1 LIKFLSFLES
11 FNNIYPN
18 DDRNNN
24 MSMSCLKSPDHVHT
38 PRKHRV
44 TFDPSSR
51 NKDDCQITSNHLPQ
65 RTLSIQPRERLIDGG
80 GKNPLINK
88 EPVLTTRVANKSPV
102 PVLTRA
108 TSKSSVLPNE
118 RATRDPDTYRRS
130 LRLALSGG
138 GQVPKPKK
146 EKDFTKTNGFHEE
159 LAEYSVDEVPSRSG
173 HLAVDREIP
182 SRHRPHR
189 AVGSFTSTYQVHDE
203 DKRCSSDQSFWSSD
217 YSTSVGGNSEKSN
230 DSSDQGNL
238 NEHHDLNLLK
248 SKPQN
253 FEEFLKKG
261 SKEKPKANNESL
273 QERLRQR
280 VSIFQNEHLLAG
292 RETTPTDINSL
303 PEHILLNIFSYLST
317 KYLCMASGVCRT
329 WHMLCWDPQLWR
341 SMKISKYSGSN
352 IDKVLYTILS
362 RLARST
368 QGLCL
373 TLQYIR
379 IAQCEC
385 LSDRGLGYIA
395 KYCIDLE
402 KLEILACPCIMN
414 RGVQSVLENCLSL
427 TWLDVRGCS
436 CINSI
441 CHSMITNIQSSNDTC
456 FRLTYLDISDCVA
469 VDDLGLRTLS
479 FTCKRLETL
488 HMRRCPRITDVGMQ
502 HVASHCTALREL
514 SISDCHKVR
523 DFSLKEISRYCPSL
537 RYLSLMRSAVTDA
550 GIKMIAKGCS
560 NLRYLNVR
568 SCAGV
573 TDAGVVYV
581 AQNCFKL
588 RSLDVGKC
596 AITNNTLSA
605 LGIHCPQLKR
615 LSIKGCRNLTDVG
628 IRAVVAQC
636 CLLHFL
642 NVEDCSITLDTYEFV
657 REHCQSC
664 VIEHTTLDI

>member
-1 LIKFLSFLES
+1 MGQSQSGESRSTQES
-11 FNNIYPN
+11 FNQVYNN

-24 MSMSCLKSPDHVHT
+24 MSMSCLKSPDQVQT
-38 PRKHRV
+38 ARKHRV

-51 NKDDCQITSNHLPQ
+51 NRDEDKILSSNTPQ
-65 RTLSIQPRERLIDGG
+65 RTLSIQTRERLIDSG
-80 GKNPLINK
+80 GK
-88 EPVLTTRVANKSPV
+88 SPAASASS
-102 PVLTRA
+102 VLTRA
-108 TSKSSVLPNE
+108 TGKPPISTKAVNKSSSKP
-118 RATRDPDTYRRS
+118 TRDLSEYRRS
-130 LRLALSGG
+130 LRLALSSD
-138 GQVPKPKK
+138 GQAAKK
-146 EKDFTKTNGFHEE
+146 EKDFTKTNGFLEE
-159 LAEYSVDEVPSRSG
+159 LVEQSVDDPPLRSP
-173 HLAVDREIP
+173 R
-182 SRHRPHR
+182 R
-189 AVGSFTSTYQVHDE
+189 AVGSYTSTYQVNDDE
-203 DKRCSSDQSFWSSD
+203 NRCSSTSDKSFWSSD

-230 DSSDQGNL
+230 DSSEQAQMNP
-238 NEHHDLNLLK
+238 NEQPNHLK
-248 SKPQN
+248 LKPEN
-253 FEEFLKKG
+253 FEQFLTKCSKG
-261 SKEKPKANNESL
+261 NPHANESL

-280 VSIFQNEHLLAG
+280 LSIFQHLVPEA
-292 RETTPTDINSL
+292 RTTPTDINSL
-303 PEHILLNIFSYLST
+303 SENILLGIFSYLPT
-317 KYLCMASGVCRT
+317 KYLCIASGVCKK

-352 IDKVLYTILS
+352 IDKVLYTILF

-379 IAQCEC
+379 IVQCEC
-385 LSDRGLGYIA
+385 LSDRGLSYIA

-414 RGVQSVLENCLSL
+414 RGVQNVLENCLRLS
-427 TWLDVRGCS
+427 WLDVRGCS

-441 CHSMITNIQSSNDTC
+441 CQSMITNIQSSNDTC

-469 VDDLGLRTLS
+469 VDDLGLRMLG

-488 HMRRCPRITDVGMQ
+488 HMRRCPRVTDVGMQ
-502 HVASHCTALREL
+502 HLAGHCTSLREL

-537 RYLSLMRSAVTDA
+537 RYLSLMRCAVTDA

-568 SCAGV
+568 SCTGV

-581 AQNCFKL
+581 AQNCLKL

-596 AITNNTLSA
+596 EITNNTLSA

-636 CLLHFL
+636 CLLHYL
-642 NVEDCSITLDTYEFV
+642 NVEDCSITLDTYEFI

>member
-1 LIKFLSFLES
+1 
-11 FNNIYPN
+11 
-18 DDRNNN
+18 
-24 MSMSCLKSPDHVHT
+24 MSISCLKSPDHVHT

-44 TFDPSSR
+44 TFDSSSR
-51 NKDDCQITSNHLPQ
+51 SKEDGRIASSNLPQ
-65 RTLSIQPRERLIDGG
+65 RMLSIQPRERLIDGG
-80 GKNPLINK
+80 GLIPSTSK
-88 EPVLTTRVANKSPV
+88 EPVLSRGVSSKSPDV
-102 PVLTRA
+102 KKPQTNQSPVLSRPEV
-108 TSKSSVLPNE
+108 K
-118 RATRDPDTYRRS
+118 DPDTYRRS
-130 LRLALSGG
+130 LRIALSGG
-138 GQVPKPKK
+138 GQVLKAKK
-146 EKDFTKTNGFHEE
+146 EKDFTDTNGFYEGLPEH
-159 LAEYSVDEVPSRSG
+159 SVDEVPSRSP
-173 HLAVDREIP
+173 R
-182 SRHRPHR
+182 R
-189 AVGSFTSTYQVHDE
+189 AVGSFSSTYQVHDDE
-203 DKRCSSDQSFWSSD
+203 KRCSSDHSFWSSD

-230 DSSDQGNL
+230 DSSDQGYSNQ
-238 NEHHDLNLLK
+238 HHDLNLLK

-261 SKEKPKANNESL
+261 STHEKPKANNESL

-280 VSIFQNEHLLAG
+280 LSIFPNDHLAAPK
-292 RETTPTDINSL
+292 TTSRVINNL
-303 PEHILLNIFSYLST
+303 PEHILLKIFSYLST
-317 KYLCMASGVCRT
+317 KNLCMASGVCKK
-329 WHMLCWDPQLWR
+329 WHTLCWDPQLWR

-379 IAQCEC
+379 IVQCEC
-385 LSDRGLGYIA
+385 LSDRGLSYIA
-395 KYCIDLE
+395 KYCIDLA
-402 KLEILACPCIMN
+402 KLEILSCPCIMN

-427 TWLDVRGCS
+427 MSLDIRGCS

-488 HMRRCPRITDVGMQ
+488 HMRRCPRVTDVGMQ
-502 HVASHCTALREL
+502 HVASHCTSLREL

-537 RYLSLMRSAVTDA
+537 RYLSLMRCAVTDT

-568 SCAGV
+568 GCAGV

-596 AITNNTLSA
+596 EITNNTLSA

-636 CLLHFL
+636 CLLHYL
-642 NVEDCSITLDTYEFV
+642 NVEDCSITLDTYEFI

>member
-1 LIKFLSFLES
+1 
-11 FNNIYPN
+11 
-18 DDRNNN
+18 
-24 MSMSCLKSPDHVHT
+24 MSCLKSPDHVHT

-51 NKDDCQITSNHLPQ
+51 NKDDGRVTPTNLPQ
-65 RTLSIQPRERLIDGG
+65 RTLSIQPRERLIDGNR
-80 GKNPLINK
+80 KSPSSSK
-88 EPVLTTRVANKSPV
+88 DPVLPKGANKSPV
-102 PVLTRA
+102 FSRA
-108 TSKSSVLPNE
+108 QK
-118 RATRDPDTYRRS
+118 DPETYRRS

-138 GQVPKPKK
+138 GQVPKQKK

-159 LAEYSVDEVPSRSG
+159 LFEQSVDEAPSRSPHPVMDRQHPSRNEQRG
-173 HLAVDREIP
+173 MDRQHSSRDQQRGMMDREDLP
-182 SRHRPHR
+182 RSPHR
-189 AVGSFTSTYQVHDE
+189 AVGSFTTTYQVHDD

-230 DSSDQGNL
+230 DSSDLGNVS
-238 NEHHDLNLLK
+238 EHNNLSLVK

-261 SKEKPKANNESL
+261 AKEKPVATNAGSL

-280 VSIFQNEHLLAG
+280 LGIFQNEHIVTE
-292 RETTPTDINSL
+292 RRTTPTDISSL
-303 PEHILLNIFSYLST
+303 PEHILLSIFSYLST
-317 KYLCMASGVCRT
+317 KYLCMASGVCRK

-341 SMKISKYSGSN
+341 SMKISKYSESN
-352 IDKVLYTILS
+352 FDKVLYTILS

-373 TLQYIR
+373 TLQFIR
-379 IAQCEC
+379 IVQCEC
-385 LSDRGLGYIA
+385 LSDRGLSYIA

-402 KLEILACPCIMN
+402 KLEILACPCVMN

-427 TWLDVRGCS
+427 TSLDVRGCS

-441 CHSMITNIQSSNDTC
+441 CQSMITNIQSSNDTS

-502 HVASHCTALREL
+502 HVACHCTALREL

-523 DFSLKEISRYCPSL
+523 DFSLKEISRNCPSL
-537 RYLSLMRSAVTDA
+537 RYLSLMRCAVTDA

-568 SCAGV
+568 ACAGV

-581 AQNCFKL
+581 AQNCLKL

-596 AITNNTLSA
+596 MITNNTLSA

-636 CLLHFL
+636 CLLHYL
-642 NVEDCSITLDTYEFV
+642 NVEDCSITLDTYEFI

>member
-1 LIKFLSFLES
+1 
-11 FNNIYPN
+11 
-18 DDRNNN
+18 
-24 MSMSCLKSPDHVHT
+24 MSMSCLKSADHVHT
-38 PRKHRV
+38 PSKHRV

-51 NKDDCQITSNHLPQ
+51 NKEDGRHSGLPQ
-65 RTLSIQPRERLIDGG
+65 RTLSIQPRERLIEAS
-80 GKNPLINK
+80 GKNPSTRK
-88 EPVLTTRVANKSPV
+88 EPL
-102 PVLTRA
+102 LTRGS
-108 TSKSSVLPNE
+108 SKSSGLNT
-118 RATRDPDTYRRS
+118 ATRDPARDSDTYRRS

-138 GQVPKPKK
+138 GQVSKPKK
-146 EKDFTKTNGFHEE
+146 EKDFTKTNGFHDE
-159 LAEYSVDEVPSRSG
+159 LVEHSVDEVPSRSQ
-173 HLAVDREIP
+173 HRTMDREVS
-182 SRHRPHR
+182 SRRQHR
-189 AVGSFTSTYQVHDE
+189 AVGSFTSTYQVQDD
-203 DKRCSSDQSFWSSD
+203 DKRCSSDHSFWSSD

-230 DSSDQGNL
+230 DSSDQGNYD
-238 NEHHDLNLLK
+238 EHNLKLG
-248 SKPQN
+248 KPQN

-261 SKEKPKANNESL
+261 SAENPKSNNESF

-280 VSIFQNEHLLAG
+280 LSIFQNEHLVPE
-292 RETTPTDINSL
+292 RKTTPTDINSL
-303 PEHILLNIFSYLST
+303 PEHILLGIFSYLST
-317 KYLCMASGVCRT
+317 KNLCMASGVCRK

-379 IAQCEC
+379 IVQCEC
-385 LSDRGLGYIA
+385 LSDRGLSYIA

-402 KLEILACPCIMN
+402 KLDILACPCVMN

-441 CHSMITNIQSSNDTC
+441 CHSMITNIQSSNDKC

-523 DFSLKEISRYCPSL
+523 DFSLKEISRNFPSL
-537 RYLSLMRSAVTDA
+537 RYLSLMRCAVTDA

-568 SCAGV
+568 GCAGV

-581 AQNCFKL
+581 AQNCLKL

-596 AITNNTLSA
+596 VITNNTLSA

-636 CLLHFL
+636 CLLHYL
-642 NVEDCSITLDTYEFV
+642 NVEDCSITLDTYEFI